1 MSKTIILSL
10 SEANALLVHR
20 MGQAVPE
27 LAEIY
32 DSIPF
37 MATVLE
43 DVFLGHPLNPDL
55 PAVEILKLEGLDD
68 QQAGAMMH
76 EVANTITDIV
86 SHFMPHLDG
95 SYSGYHFKVHDNF
108 DLEIT
113 IPARSLVR
121 PDDVRETFSMEIVES
136 IQDDVAS
143 GHFIPEQVRRYA
155 GC

>member
-1 MSKTIILSL
+1 MSKTILLSL
-10 SEANALLVHR
+10 TEANALLVHR

-37 MATVLE
+37 MVAVLE
-43 DVFLGHPLNPDL
+43 DVFLGRPLNPDL
-55 PAVEILKLEGLDD
+55 TAGDILKLEGLDD
-68 QQAGAMMH
+68 QQAGEMMH

-86 SHFMPHLDG
+86 SHQMPHLDG
-95 SYSGYHFKVHDNF
+95 SYSGYHFKVHKNF

-113 IPARSLVR
+113 IPTRSLVR
-121 PDDVRETFSMEIVES
+121 PEDTAETFSMEIVEA

-143 GHFIPEQVRRYA
+143 GHFVPEHVRRYA